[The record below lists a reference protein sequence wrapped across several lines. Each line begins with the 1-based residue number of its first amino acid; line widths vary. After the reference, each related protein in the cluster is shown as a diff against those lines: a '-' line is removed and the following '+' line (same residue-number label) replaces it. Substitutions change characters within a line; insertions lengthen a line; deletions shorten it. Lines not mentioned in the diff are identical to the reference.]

1 MKVIAIN
8 KYQLN
13 RLFYLNN
20 FTFVLILFDS
30 IRFYK
35 NNKLHN
41 KNGPAIIRFPNV
53 KTNVLTR
60 NKKEWYYQNRYFGS
74 NHSFSNKSWKK
85 YIKELRQEEKLRIF
99 L

>member
-1 MKVIAIN
+1 MKVVKLKTYIFRSA
-8 KYQLN
+8 
-13 RLFYLNN
+13 N
-20 FTFVLILFDS
+20 FTGISILLDGT

-53 KTNVLTR
+53 KTNVFTR